1 MQNASP
7 PSEARTP
14 AARRCT
20 LALALLLAD
29 APLTSQRLC
38 QINHQP
44 CQEAEA
50 DLSHLVGE
58 MMRYHALHLSYHPRQ
73 GYRLYGSAY
82 EWRLCLLHWLQRGMR
97 LAPGV
102 SEAQLFSALQQV
114 APTLQPEACLARFA
128 ALLDQHTTQPCF
140 TFTPR
145 QKQLVGLMLL
155 FASLQQQRHP
165 LTSLLPCW
173 LPDIHRRALQQ
184 KCEYGCAGALCQIL
198 FDRLDPELR
207 QQEQLFT
214 TLMLSLLKNHAATP
228 RDNDQDRTLMQEVE
242 GSVERVEAC
251 SGIRFPQREQLCSRL
266 FAHLGAAIER
276 ARFGIRIG
284 TPLLAE
290 LELHH
295 PGLLTLTRDSI
306 AGLEHHYRIR
316 FSPEEL
322 SLIAVSLGAWL
333 MQAGKLQET
342 AT

>member
-7 PSEARTP
+7 PPEARTP

-20 LALALLLAD
+20 LALTLLIAD

-38 QINHQP
+38 QINHQLP
-44 CQEAEA
+44 QEAEA

-82 EWRLCLLHWLQRGMR
+82 EWRLCLLHWLQRGIR
-97 LAPGV
+97 LSPER
-102 SEAQLFSALQQV
+102 SQSLLSSALQQV
-114 APTLQPEACLARFA
+114 GAPFPPETTLARLD
-128 ALLDQHTTQPCF
+128 ALLDQSTPPSCF
-140 TFTPR
+140 TFSAR
-145 QKQLVGLMLL
+145 QKQIIGLMLL
-155 FASLQQQRHP
+155 FAYLQHQRHP
-165 LTSLLPCW
+165 LTTLLPCW
-173 LPDIHRRALQQ
+173 LPAIHRRALQQ
-184 KCEYGCAGALCQIL
+184 KCEYDSAGALCQFL
-198 FDRLDPELR
+198 FKHLAFEVR

-214 TLMLSLLKNHAATP
+214 TLMLSLLKNHNAAP
-228 RDNDQDRTLMQEVE
+228 RDNEQDRILMQEVE
-242 GSVERVEAC
+242 GSVEHVEVC

-290 LELHH
+290 LESHH

-306 AGLEHHYRIR
+306 AGLERHYRIR

-342 AT
+342 AS